1 MLRERKRERRRRRRR
16 RDKKKGGTG
25 CEAIP
30 LLTCPHAEQSASRL
44 EREAS
49 APPFCAPAFPKGL

>member
-1 MLRERKRERRRRRRR
+1 MLRERKRERRRRR

-30 LLTCPHAEQSASRL
+30 LLTCPHAE
-44 EREAS
+44 
-49 APPFCAPAFPKGL
+49 